1 VKQEWEPDELIAHWT
16 LVEDDWR
23 LLGNKTGVTRLG
35 FAVILKYFEMEGR
48 FPAYPEEILILR
60 PGCRRR
66 GSSRR
71 CRPRGVETGSAA
83 PSGADAAPVDAADEE
98 EAGVMQGRRDRRI
111 GTDARSLSSMPGSS
125 LPRSIGAGSGRAVSG
140 GSR

>member
-48 FPAYPEEILILR
+48 FPA
-60 PGCRRR
+60 
-66 GSSRR
+66 
-71 CRPRGVETGSAA
+71 
-83 PSGADAAPVDAADEE
+83 
-98 EAGVMQGRRDRRI
+98 
-111 GTDARSLSSMPGSS
+111 
-125 LPRSIGAGSGRAVSG
+125 
-140 GSR
+140 